1 VILGIDTDVLVSW
14 VVIGSPRH
22 VEAKQLLEAEVGE
35 RGVSLALT
43 PLVVHEFLHVVTDP
57 KRFEKPL
64 AMDQALERIREI
76 WNAEEVV
83 RITPSP
89 EVLPRTLE
97 LLAKHQLGRKRIL
110 DTALAVT
117 LELAGVRRL
126 ATFNPGDFKI
136 FEFLEPVNTP
146 SRDPGKLG
154 PRRV

>member
-14 VVIGSPRH
+14 LVIGSPRH
-22 VEAKQLLEAEVGE
+22 AEAKKFLETEVGD

-64 AMDQALERIREI
+64 SMDDALQRIWRI

-89 EVLPRTLE
+89 EVLPRTLK
-97 LLAKHQLGRKRIL
+97 LLSDLRLGRKRIL
-110 DTALAVT
+110 DTSLAVT

-136 FEFLEPVNTP
+136 FEFLEVVTAP
-146 SRDPGKLG
+146 SKDPGRPG
-154 PRRV
+154 PRRL